1 MMRVYS
7 NRDRARLTIIVRLKR
22 LGLPLADIREILDLY
37 ALNDG
42 KRAQTRMM
50 LEKFRKQVK
59 ELEIQREDIDTALG
73 ELRKG
78 IVWLEGLVD
87 QVGPS
92 EEGKRQAAA
101 YEAVARR
108 QLDEV

>member
-1 MMRVYS
+1 MPAILTVDDS
-7 NRDRARLTIIVRLKR
+7 RAVRTIV
-22 LGLPLADIREILDLY
+22 G
-37 ALNDG
+37 
-42 KRAQTRMM
+42 
-50 LEKFRKQVK
+50 KQVK
-59 ELEIQREDIDTALG
+59 ELEVQREDIDTALG

-87 QVGPS
+87 QTGPS

>member
-1 MMRVYS
+1 M
-7 NRDRARLTIIVRLKR
+7 
-22 LGLPLADIREILDLY
+22 LY
-37 ALNDG
+37 EVI
-42 KRAQTRMM
+42 T
-50 LEKFRKQVK
+50 
-59 ELEIQREDIDTALG
+59 EDIDTALG

-87 QVGPS
+87 QVGPT